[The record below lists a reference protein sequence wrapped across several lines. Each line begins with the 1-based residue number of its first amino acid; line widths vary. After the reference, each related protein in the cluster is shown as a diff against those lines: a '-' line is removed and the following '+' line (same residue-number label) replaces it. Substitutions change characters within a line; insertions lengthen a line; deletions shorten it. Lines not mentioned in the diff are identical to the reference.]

1 MSGKVW
7 IFISA
12 ISCITHIYH
21 VQSKC
26 MDQDI
31 KLHLDELLLKEHMF
45 RIKVFSPDT
54 KEHELLS
61 VVNTLCAYWTNNKDK
76 DIEKL
81 QVLKTFDIML
91 HELHKQFED
100 VCTNL
105 NCTEAYAVHAIDTAA
120 FGEMYRNSCNLSV
133 SDLKCPSKSEPLT
146 TISPTPEFSTTFLTT
161 VNLVTTDHESITSLT
176 TVISPNITAP
186 ENLTA
191 DPSAQTEAI
200 IKDGSQRATH
210 GLLIVSFLL
219 NIFLLFVVL
228 NMYRK

>member
-146 TISPTPEFSTTFLTT
+146 TISPTPEF
-161 VNLVTTDHESITSLT
+161 
-176 TVISPNITAP
+176 
-186 ENLTA
+186 NLTA

-228 NMYRK
+228 NMYRKSKTHSETPHESQVI

>member
-146 TISPTPEFSTTFLTT
+146 TISPTPEF
-161 VNLVTTDHESITSLT
+161 
-176 TVISPNITAP
+176 
-186 ENLTA
+186 
-191 DPSAQTEAI
+191 